1 MNIGSGID
9 PDTGLKFDMTPPNY
23 AFTQV
28 NPLPFEVPNLIP
40 IKGLKHINVFY
51 VVLVY
56 VAYVCLFFAFYGAY
70 RAFLAVRGLI
80 LAKAGRRA
88 AEGQI
93 SRPASILASDA
104 LAEVAATEV
113 FDGENALNGASVT
126 DGANCTDGADGLDGA
141 QPESGSGTP
150 DKDDKASG
158 EVEKPTEPQGT

>member
-1 MNIGSGID
+1 M
-9 PDTGLKFDMTPPNY
+9 
-23 AFTQV
+23 
-28 NPLPFEVPNLIP
+28 
-40 IKGLKHINVFY
+40 
-51 VVLVY
+51 VLVY

-70 RAFLAVRGLI
+70 RAFLVVRGLI
-80 LAKAGRRA
+80 LAKTGRRA

-93 SRPASILASDA
+93 SRPASILTNGAV
-104 LAEVAATEV
+104 AEVAATEV

-126 DGANCTDGADGLDGA
+126 DGADCTDGLDGA